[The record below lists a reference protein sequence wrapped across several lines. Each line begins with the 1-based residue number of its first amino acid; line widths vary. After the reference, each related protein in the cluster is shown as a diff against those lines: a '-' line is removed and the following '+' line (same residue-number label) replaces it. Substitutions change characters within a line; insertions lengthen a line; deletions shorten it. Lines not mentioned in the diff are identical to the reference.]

1 MKFIILFVSLFV
13 LSCTQV
19 PKKEEPA
26 KPKIDATSKKLG
38 RAKFPKDKGF
48 EEYGKSV
55 KTRLRIL
62 PRKVEREFTQGY
74 VDYMLTGDPRQ
85 GQKLIK
91 LLKENVMKNNKKFDS
106 EWISIFGGGEKL
118 KAKKINL
125 GVMSSTRLMK
135 LISFGDPTSIEFL
148 VIYSAS
154 VELNEEDSARIRSYS
169 NIVKSSYKE
178 ILKASILKNQAFL
191 LDYPQEL

>member
-1 MKFIILFVSLFV
+1 M
-13 LSCTQV
+13 
-19 PKKEEPA
+19 
-26 KPKIDATSKKLG
+26 
-38 RAKFPKDKGF
+38 
-48 EEYGKSV
+48 
-55 KTRLRIL
+55 